1 MSLKLPVS
9 LSVLLPNSI
18 VSEVSDLQQKT
29 IRMGF
34 IGRALAI
41 FRIGNIIL
49 YDDNDP
55 HTKNPAVEAKLVAT
69 LLRYVETPQY
79 LRKLLFPMENN
90 LRYAGLLPPLRTPH
104 HPLGGEKIKL
114 GDYREAVVVQSD
126 KHGSVLEIGLR
137 EKGVTSERLKV
148 GRRLTI
154 KLVEYLDKGRV
165 AVQPFAREQAG
176 EYWGFEVGLAK
187 TLADAL
193 KDLKADYVVGTS
205 RYGKNLYEAVRGIE
219 SSNPMRVAVAFG
231 GPYAGLQEMCGRL
244 GVDAKDLFDVV
255 INTIPNQGTATV
267 RTEEALMVTL
277 GLLNSLVWG
286 K

>member
-1 MSLKLPVS
+1 MSPKLPVT
-9 LSVLLPNSI
+9 LSVLLPTSI
-18 VSEVSDLQQKT
+18 VSEASDLQQKT
-29 IRMGF
+29 IRVGL

-41 FRIGNIIL
+41 FRVDNVIL

-55 HTKNPAVEAKLVAT
+55 HTKDQAAESNLVAT

-79 LRKLLFPMENN
+79 LRKLLFSRQKD
-90 LRYAGLLPPLRTPH
+90 LRFAGLLPPLRTPH
-104 HPLGGEKIKL
+104 HPLGDEKMKL
-114 GDYREAVVVQSD
+114 GDYREAVVIQSD
-126 KHGSVLEIGLR
+126 KRGSILEIGLR
-137 EKGVTSERLKV
+137 EKGVTSEMLKV

-154 KLVEYLDKGRV
+154 RLGECLDKDRV
-165 AVQPFAREQAG
+165 AVQPFAREGIG
-176 EYWGFEVGLAK
+176 EYWGFEVALAK
-187 TLADAL
+187 SLADAL
-193 KDLKADYVVGTS
+193 KDLNADYVIGTS

-231 GPYAGLQEMCGRL
+231 GPYAGLLEMCGRL

-255 INTIPNQGTATV
+255 INTIPHQGTATV

-277 GLLNSLVWG
+277 GLLNSLAWG

>member
-1 MSLKLPVS
+1 MSPKLPVS
-9 LSVLLPNSI
+9 LSVLLPTSI
-18 VSEVSDLQQKT
+18 VSEASDLQQKT
-29 IRMGF
+29 IRVGL

-41 FRIGNIIL
+41 FRIGNVIL

-55 HTKNPAVEAKLVAT
+55 HTKDQAAESKFVVT

-79 LRKLLFPMENN
+79 LRKLLFPRENN

-104 HPLGGEKIKL
+104 HPLGDEKVKL
-114 GDYREAVVVQSD
+114 GDYREAVVIQSD
-126 KHGSVLEIGLR
+126 KHGSILEIGLR
-137 EKGVTSERLKV
+137 EKGATSERLKV
-148 GRRLTI
+148 GQRLTI
-154 KLVEYLDKGRV
+154 RLGERLDKGRIAVKPV
-165 AVQPFAREQAG
+165 ARGQVD
-176 EYWGFEVGLAK
+176 EYWGFEVALAK

-193 KDLKADYVVGTS
+193 KDLKADYVIGTS

-219 SSNPMRVAVAFG
+219 SSSPMRVAVAFG
-231 GPYAGLQEMCGRL
+231 GPYAGLLEMCGRL

-255 INTIPNQGTATV
+255 INTIPHQGTATV

-277 GLLNSLVWG
+277 GLLNSLTWG